1 MKGQSE
7 DLTETNT
14 PGNGLSVQ
22 AEKRKVTI
30 YTDGACSGNPG
41 RGGYG
46 VVMLT
51 AEKRRE
57 LSAGYRRTTNNR
69 MELLAAITGLETLR
83 FPCRVTLFTDS
94 EYMANGITKGW
105 AAKWRKNGWRKAD
118 KSPVANP
125 DLWERLLNLCE
136 THEVTYSWVRGHT
149 GDTENERCDELSV
162 AAAKAAELLVDGE
175 YERQNAGKK

>member
-1 MKGQSE
+1 MT
-7 DLTETNT
+7 DTNVIENSAAQ
-14 PGNGLSVQ
+14 PVG
-22 AEKRKVTI
+22 KRQVKI

-51 AEKRRE
+51 ADKRRE

-83 FPCRVTLFTDS
+83 FPCSVTLFTDS

-105 AAKWRKNGWRKAD
+105 AAKWRKNNWRKAD

-125 DLWERLLNLCE
+125 DLWERLLNLCD
-136 THEVTYSWVRGHT
+136 THDVTYSWVRGHA
-149 GDTENERCDELSV
+149 GDVENERCDELSV
-162 AAAKAAELLVDGE
+162 AAAKAAELLVDTE
-175 YERQNAGKK
+175 YERQEAGKR